1 MSIKKTS
8 LPPSNGADSINRLSS
23 KEEIKDGKIEKTF
36 EAALAEVAGQIEG
49 ASVSSNI
56 NSQTHI
62 ALRQIASSLNLNSSD
77 EAMSAVRQSAH
88 FIVNSRLEEKL
99 RETDQGKK
107 ITDDLTEFI
116 SNDPLIYR
124 KILGILKSLK

>member
-8 LPPSNGADSINRLSS
+8 LPPSNGAESINRLGS
-23 KEEIKDGKIEKTF
+23 KEEIKDGKIEKSF

-49 ASVSSNI
+49 TSEISNI
-56 NSQTHI
+56 NSQTHV
-62 ALRQIASSLNLNSSD
+62 ALRQIALSLNLNSND

-88 FIVNSRLEEKL
+88 FLVNSRLEEKL
-99 RETDQGKK
+99 RETEKGKK
-107 ITDDLTEFI
+107 ITDDLTDFI

-124 KILGILKSLK
+124 KILGILKRLK